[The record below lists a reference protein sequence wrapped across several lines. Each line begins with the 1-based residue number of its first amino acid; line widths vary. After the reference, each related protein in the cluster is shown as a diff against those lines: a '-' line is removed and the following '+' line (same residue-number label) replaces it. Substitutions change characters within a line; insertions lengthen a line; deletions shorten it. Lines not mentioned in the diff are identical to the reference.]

1 MEDLCPV
8 VVVVVDGDDH
18 VVVVAGRSDVLEVLS
33 GVVTRSRA
41 SGPRR
46 WKQGPGRLRSVDG
59 GFAQDGNPG
68 AVGDGGGQ
76 LTGSLDGVGQVE
88 EAEEESPGK
97 RGWVMNGGSKTTER
111 LRHRYDKHF

>member
-1 MEDLCPV
+1 M
-8 VVVVVDGDDH
+8 VDGDDH
-18 VVVVAGRSDVLEVLS
+18 AVVAGRSDVLEVLS

-46 WKQGPGRLRSVDG
+46 WKQGPGCLCKVDG
-59 GFAQDGNPG
+59 SLAQDGNPG

-76 LTGSLDGVGQVE
+76 LAGSFDGVGQVE

-97 RGWVMNGGSKTTER
+97 RGWVINGGSKTTER